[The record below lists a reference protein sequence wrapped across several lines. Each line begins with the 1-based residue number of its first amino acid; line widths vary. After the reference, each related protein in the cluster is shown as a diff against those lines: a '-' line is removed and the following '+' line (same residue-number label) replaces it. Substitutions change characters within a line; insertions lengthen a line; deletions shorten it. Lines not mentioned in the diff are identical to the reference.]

1 MKETS
6 VYLNNIIDKAREA
19 VDFCDGMS
27 DKEFLEDGKTQ
38 SAVIMPLMLIGE
50 LAKKVSLPTKDR
62 IDLPWKDIVG
72 FRDRAIHDYFNVD
85 LDIVWSTTISDL
97 PEIKNKLT

>member
-1 MKETS
+1 MKDDQ
-6 VYLNNIIDKAREA
+6 VYLNQILEA
-19 VDFCDGMS
+19 ITKIETFTTGLSRDQ
-27 DKEFLEDGKTQ
+27 FLVDGKTQ